1 MGFYNILPE
10 LLLLV
15 ADHLS
20 LGDILNFR
28 LTCYWVKDIL
38 TPPFHK
44 ICLQDVG
51 ELTAL
56 QWAAVRGHNELIEL
70 AISNGAEIDL
80 PFLGDLTLQTLGARG
95 NLYENNFRHP
105 CVLANTGIYYNS
117 NESHYRTP
125 LFLAACCGHVEAI
138 GVLLD
143 QGARTQYFG
152 GIMTPAHAA
161 TTHGDVL
168 CMQAFVRPG
177 FDINI
182 RGAYEST
189 FLHYAILGGEA
200 MMKYILQLDGGTN
213 LVNARTRSG
222 LTPLHC
228 ISKSAGN
235 LDCQRSQVELL
246 LQHGADIHARDNDGY
261 TPAHAFAY
269 WGDTGCLQVLID
281 AGFDLCTRGKCGRT
295 ILHCARWSREET
307 LAYLLGLEE
316 GRDIIDIEDNHQLT
330 VLDYASRSSDWRLAE
345 VLLRHGARRKSS
357 DAMVPVLNTQCCDNS
372 YPAGG
377 YILGEAW

>member
-15 ADHLS
+15 ADNLS

-28 LTCYWVKDIL
+28 LTCYWVKNVL

-51 ELTAL
+51 ELTVL
-56 QWAAVRGHNELIEL
+56 QWAAVRGHAKLIEL
-70 AISNGAEIDL
+70 ALSNGAEIDM
-80 PFLGDLTLQTLGARG
+80 PFLGHLPLQTLGVRG
-95 NLYENNFRHP
+95 NLYEQGFTHP
-105 CVLANTGIYYNS
+105 YLLANNSIYYNS
-117 NESHYRTP
+117 NESQYRTP

-138 GVLLD
+138 KVLVD
-143 QGARTQYFG
+143 RGGRTQYSG

-161 TTHGDVL
+161 TTQGDVL

-177 FDINI
+177 FDINV

-189 FLHYAILGGEA
+189 FLHHAILGGEA
-200 MMKYILQLDGGTN
+200 MMKYILHLEGGTN
-213 LVNARTRSG
+213 LVNAKTRSG

-228 ISKSAGN
+228 ISKTEGD
-235 LDCQRSQVELL
+235 LDCRRSQVELL
-246 LQHGADIHARDNDGY
+246 LKLGADIYARDNDGY
-261 TPAHAFAY
+261 TPAHTFAY
-269 WGDTGCLQVLID
+269 WGDAGCLQVLID
-281 AGFDLCTRGKCGRT
+281 AGFDLFTRGKCGKT

-307 LAYLLGLEE
+307 LPYLLGLKE

-330 VLDYASRSSDWRLAE
+330 VLDYASRSSDWSVAE
-345 VLLRHGARRKSS
+345 VLLHHGAQRKSS
-357 DAMVPVLNTQCCDNS
+357 DAMLPVLKTECCDNS
-372 YPAGG
+372 YPAGD
-377 YILGEAW
+377 YILGEA